1 MSQVPSLLGWGLAIA
16 LPIAASAQPA
26 PTHAGSSLTP
36 PANHQAQIEART
48 PFAPRIVTGS
58 DGHRHLAYELRV
70 TSFQSD
76 NNPLKLT
83 RLAIFS
89 GTSQVPMATIEGAAL
104 QELLNRAQA
113 NGKTDDGV
121 PIGSG
126 LTVPLFLW
134 LPLPAGVRPDSLR
147 HQLTFL
153 TAKGE
158 IEQADNVRAT
168 IDKEAPLR
176 IAPPLRG
183 GRWLA
188 VEGPGNPHSHHWGS
202 PVAIDG
208 KLTIPQRFAIDWF
221 GLDEGNHSLRHH
233 YEALTSSIDE
243 DWVGYGKD
251 VVAVADGVVA
261 DAHDGIANGK
271 PLRPLETPEDLTAR
285 TLYGNFVVLAIAPG
299 AYAHYAHLQQG
310 SVTVRPGQ
318 HVARGQVLGRVGQTG
333 SAGAPHL
340 HFHVSDRPSFEG
352 SEGLPFLIDG
362 FTLYGTEK
370 IEESFDPE
378 IPHPLPWKPIL
389 RKEELPLDGDLVGF
403 P

>member
-1 MSQVPSLLGWGLAIA
+1 MA
-16 LPIAASAQPA
+16 LPGAASAQPA
-26 PTHAGSSLTP
+26 PMQTGSSLTP

-48 PFAPRIVTGS
+48 SFAPHIVTGS
-58 DGHRHLAYELRV
+58 DGHRHLAYELRI

-76 NNPLKLT
+76 DNPLKLT

-89 GTSQVPMATIEGAAL
+89 DTSQVPMAAIEGAAL
-104 QELLNRAQA
+104 QGLLNRAQA
-113 NGKTDDGV
+113 KGKPDDGV

-134 LPLPAGVRPDSLR
+134 LSLPAGIRPDSLR

-168 IDKEAPLR
+168 IDKAAPLR

-188 VEGPGNPHSHHWGS
+188 VEGPGNAQSHHWGS

-221 GLDEGNHSLRHH
+221 GLDGGNHSLRHH
-233 YEALTSSIDE
+233 YEALTSSVDE
-243 DWVGYGKD
+243 DWIGYGKD
-251 VVAVADGVVA
+251 VLAVADGVVV
-261 DAHDGIANGK
+261 DARDGITNGK
-271 PLRPLETPEDLTAR
+271 PLRPFETPEDLTAR

-310 SVTVRPGQ
+310 SVTVRAGE
-318 HVARGQVLGRVGQTG
+318 HVRRGEVIGRVGQTG

-362 FTLYGTEK
+362 FTFYGRGK
-370 IEESFDPE
+370 IEESFDPG
-378 IPHPLPWKPIL
+378 IPHPLPGEPSL
-389 RKEELPLDGDLVGF
+389 RKEELPLDGDVVEF